1 MIASFENIVLPHV
14 ICRGESEFQL
24 AFEGLRL
31 RGPYDIGQCPRRP
44 HILFV
49 FPDELK
55 DHANRLFKALR
66 EGIGPFTGT
75 QKFFGF
81 ELSKERSSRVASFSA
96 PSIYVA
102 KSVQKYDEA
111 IKSHLA
117 GLEKGPKPDIAII
130 IHPRSERNQECNPYL
145 IAKYP
150 LLAAGI
156 STQVVTSDLIDNENT
171 FKWSVGNIALQLFAK
186 MGGVPWIIRTGLS
199 EDCIVVGINRAT
211 VVSPKRRELDRH
223 YGFASVFGRDGVY
236 RETRLFPPA
245 NGWNQY
251 LAGFQKS
258 IEQAISDWSKFSKKP
273 VSLVLH
279 VTKEI
284 GRDETTI
291 LQKCLSAA
299 GTAKVHDYAV
309 LKLTSSENFLIFDR
323 DNDETFAP
331 PKGILVQLSDRRAIL
346 QTNGVVKESRTVGR
360 GGPGEPWQIRLLQ
373 HSPDAPPFSRLATV
387 TLALASMNWRALNAQ
402 EAPVSIRYPEMAAE
416 LLARFAAEGFDIA
429 ALTDSPALK
438 RVWFL

>member
-1 MIASFENIVLPHV
+1 MIATFEQIALPRV
-14 ICRGESEFQL
+14 ICRGESEFNL

-31 RGPYDIGQCPRRP
+31 KGPYDMGQCPRKP
-44 HILFV
+44 NILFI

-66 EGIGPFTGT
+66 EGIGGFTGT

-81 ELSKERSSRVASFSA
+81 ELLKERTSRVASFSA
-96 PSIYVA
+96 PNIHIV

-111 IKSHLA
+111 IRRHLA
-117 GLEKGPKPDIAII
+117 GLGKSQKPDMAII
-130 IHPRSERNQECNPYL
+130 IHPRSERTQEHNPYL
-145 IAKYP
+145 ITKYP

-156 STQVVTSDLIDNENT
+156 PTQVVTSDLIDNENT

-186 MGGVPWIIRTGLS
+186 MGGVPWIIRSELS

-211 VVSPKRRELDRH
+211 VTSREEGVLRRH
-223 YGFASVFGRDGVY
+223 YGFASVFGRDGVFK
-236 RETRLFPPA
+236 ETRLFPPA
-245 NGWNQY
+245 TGWNEY
-251 LAGFQKS
+251 LTGFQKS
-258 IEQAISDWSKFSKKP
+258 IDEAIVDWAKTSKKS

-284 GRDETTI
+284 GREETTI
-291 LQKCLSAA
+291 LHKSLIAA
-299 GTAKVHDYAV
+299 GREKVRDYAV
-309 LKLTSSENFLIFDR
+309 LKLTSSENFLILDR
-323 DNDETFAP
+323 ENDETFTP
-331 PKGILVQLSDRRAIL
+331 PKGILVHLSNRRAIL

-360 GGPGEPWQIRLLQ
+360 IGCGEPWQVRLLQ
-373 HSPDAPPFSRLATV
+373 NSPGAPSFSKLATV

-402 EAPVSIRYPEMAAE
+402 EAPVSVRYPEMAAE
-416 LLARFAAEGFDIA
+416 LLARFASEGFDIL
-429 ALTDSPALK
+429 ALTSSPALK